1 MNKLVQLL
9 LPIGFSAASI
19 LPSIPALAATPGLDS
34 LQENAVRSFL
44 QKANDPKTPL
54 HQSLMKL
61 NQADGR
67 NPAGIFPKVLKARDI
82 QIVPIVGSNQFGSYC
97 NEIVGKPQR
106 RKCSRGIYEAFLILV
121 QSKMG
126 VHKATDYQRFLFV
139 VKASRTFTWE
149 TDAGGGKFDRK
160 ESIVITEPVQ
170 VPNENVVPD

>member
-1 MNKLVQLL
+1 MNKLIQLL
-9 LPIGFSAASI
+9 LPIGLSASGI
-19 LPSIPALAATPGLDS
+19 FLSTRSLAVTPGIDS

-54 HQSLMKL
+54 HQNLMKL

-149 TDAGGGKFDRK
+149 TDEGGAKFDRK
-160 ESIVITEPVQ
+160 ESIVITEPAQ
-170 VPNENVVPD
+170 VPSENVVPD